1 MRVALPSIIMMIK
14 VNSDGHSAWCQSGPA
29 GCAIDSQ
36 QLPALF
42 NLSSDVEK
50 TFVCPGSF
58 PGNKGR
64 HSMIIKQIAIGYM
77 DNFSYLIGCK
87 NTRKA
92 LVIDPGADVDQIVSI
107 AQKENLEI
115 VTILNTHGHG
125 DHTAG
130 NAALK
135 ERTGAQVLIHAQDGD
150 RYRAADVYLKAEQTL
165 QLGDITFDV
174 IHTPGHTPGGIC
186 LHAQG
191 NLFTGDTLFVGDSGR
206 TDLAGGDRPTMGK
219 SIRRLMEQ
227 LPDDTVVWPGHDY
240 GPTPSSTLGWE
251 KRNNVNAI
259 EYGYFV
265 QD

>member
-1 MRVALPSIIMMIK
+1 M
-14 VNSDGHSAWCQSGPA
+14 
-29 GCAIDSQ
+29 
-36 QLPALF
+36 
-42 NLSSDVEK
+42 
-50 TFVCPGSF
+50 
-58 PGNKGR
+58 
-64 HSMIIKQIAIGYM
+64 MIIKQISIGYM
-77 DNFSYLIGCK
+77 DNFSYLIGCE
-87 NTRKA
+87 NTRQA
-92 LVIDPGADVDQIVSI
+92 LVIDPGSDVEQIASV
-107 AQKENLEI
+107 AEKEDLKI
-115 VTILNTHGHG
+115 VTIVNTHGHG

-135 ERTGAQVLIHAQDGD
+135 SRTGARVIIHGRDGD
-150 RYRAADVYLKAEQTL
+150 RYPGADILLTDEKTL
-165 QLGDITFDV
+165 QLGDITLDV

-206 TDLAGGDRPTMGK
+206 TDLAGGDRPTMGR
-219 SIRRLMEQ
+219 SIRRLME